1 MKPLELQV
9 ADAVVLRQISE
20 SDAQELTDLI
30 DCNRKYLRQW
40 LPWLDSSTGLR
51 DTARFIGRSI
61 EQADDENGYTFGI
74 VCRGALAGVIGQH
87 YVDYLNRRTELGY
100 WLDASHQGG
109 GIVTK
114 SAARLTDFAFT
125 DQDCN
130 RVILHCAAGNA
141 KSRAIAEIG
150 LRPI

>member
-100 WLDASHQGG
+100 WLDASDGGVFTFGPGAAFMGSKGGQPLNAPAVGMAPTGDGG
-109 GIVTK
+109 G
-114 SAARLTDFAFT
+114 
-125 DQDCN
+125 
-130 RVILHCAAGNA
+130 
-141 KSRAIAEIG
+141 
-150 LRPI
+150 